1 MEVKKSPILSL
12 GPVPQRPAPH
22 QEGVHDFER
31 REAIARRHSSPR
43 RLLKKVLMTDKSLG
57 ATKLWEL
64 YMTLLKAQGGF
75 AQLKGTL
82 V

>member
-1 MEVKKSPILSL
+1 
-12 GPVPQRPAPH
+12 
-22 QEGVHDFER
+22 
-31 REAIARRHSSPR
+31 
-43 RLLKKVLMTDKSLG
+43 MTDKSLG